1 MGWSPLSTRSM
12 DPATVPVS
20 QPSAPGAF
28 PSGWLAPSVPAPPR
42 PPVSLE
48 ALVEWVERLPDL
60 DLRWTTHD
68 SRTGGSYAWSTASGR
83 GVILLSS
90 ALEAHPRECKSILA
104 HEVGHHFTLRG
115 SFGAA
120 RDRSLA
126 GSRNECHACRVA
138 ARLLVPAGCQAPDL
152 LDLCEECDVLPEA
165 ATAAACAFGLGPS
178 PDSCG
183 KRRPRRRHR

>member
-12 DPATVPVS
+12 APATAPVS
-20 QPSAPGAF
+20 QYSPPGAF
-28 PSGWLAPSVPAPPR
+28 PSMWLAPSVPPPPR

-48 ALVEWVERLPDL
+48 ALVKWVESVPDL
-60 DLRWTTHD
+60 DVHWTTHEP
-68 SRTGGSYAWSTASGR
+68 RNGGSYAWSSAAQR

-90 ALEAHPRECKSILA
+90 ALEAHPRECKTILA

-115 SFGAA
+115 RCGDA

-126 GSRNECHACRVA
+126 DARNECQACRIA

-165 ATAAACAFGLGPS
+165 VTAAACAFGLGPS